1 MNYSE
6 YRRKK
11 AKRRTYS
18 YWRNVEEAIM
28 IILGIIAMFA
38 FMLAPLVYQIVME
51 GGW

>member
-11 AKRRTYS
+11 ARRRTYS
-18 YWRNVEEAIM
+18 YWRSVEEAIM

-38 FMLAPLVYQIVME
+38 FMLAPLVYQIIM
-51 GGW
+51 GG